1 MHIRQYIAPTSA
13 FPFGEDSPWETIA
26 HLEEIVCRIL
36 QHLDAD
42 YIIDGGVA
50 VHRSAT
56 VADDAVIHAPAI
68 ISEGCYVGSH
78 SVLRGAVFL
87 APGARVGNC
96 CEVKTSVVLE
106 DSAIAHF
113 NFVGDS
119 IIGRNVNIEAGY
131 LTDVNDTYTFH
142 LISTNHNWAEHWYFA
157 HVSTASVPTGERI
170 VFSSSDRQAIQGS
183 QSAGSNTQSFPQA
196 PALHFLATL
205 FFWSVIPYEIT
216 YCSASSFY
224 ITDNFFFRKSSPSV

>member
-1 MHIRQYIAPTSA
+1 MLIRQYIAPTSA

-119 IIGRNVNIEAGY
+119 IIGRNVNIEAGAILANHY
-131 LTDVNDTYTFH
+131 NERSDDTVYVH
-142 LISTNHNWAEHWYFA
+142 QDGLRISTGLHKFGSL
-157 HVSTASVPTGERI
+157 VGDGCRI
-170 VFSSSDRQAIQGS
+170 GANAVLSPGTLLRPMTIVHRLQLIEQD
-183 QSAGSNTQSFPQA
+183 PQ
-196 PALHFLATL
+196 
-205 FFWSVIPYEIT
+205 
-216 YCSASSFY
+216 
-224 ITDNFFFRKSSPSV
+224 